1 MGKLVTVTSSVY
13 KVRSLALANTD
24 FGPIDTSRCNMLDVR
39 KLRYF
44 IAVADDLHFGRAAQ
58 RLHLAQPALTRQIS
72 ALESQLGFR
81 LFERSSRSVSLTGEG
96 QQFLPYARGV
106 LEQLTLSESFAAK
119 LAAGTAGHLSIGYA
133 SSVALSDRF
142 TQAIQQFSRAYPQVR
157 LTLVEEASSAQWRNI
172 VEGTLEI
179 GLSRLL
185 PPQEFSELQVQPL
198 DQEPLFVALAE
209 DDPLATLETISL
221 VELQAHPVV
230 LYSDEQG
237 TGLNDAIERLF
248 HHCELPLLRGP
259 RGRQITSIIALV
271 AAGQG
276 IALVPACARALNQ
289 RGVCYRPLSEAAATI
304 GLLAVSHR
312 HRRSRAADAFLQ
324 ILAQA
329 TESGA

>member
-1 MGKLVTVTSSVY
+1 
-13 KVRSLALANTD
+13 
-24 FGPIDTSRCNMLDVR
+24 MLDVR

-81 LFERSSRSVSLTGEG
+81 LFERSSRAVSLTGEG

-106 LEQLTLSESFAAK
+106 LEQLTRSESFAAK
-119 LAAGTAGHLSIGYA
+119 LAAGTAGQLSIGYA
-133 SSVALSDRF
+133 SSVALSDHF
-142 TQAIQQFSRAYPQVR
+142 TQAIQQFSHAYPQVR

-185 PPQEFSELQVQPL
+185 PPQEFTELQVQPL
-198 DQEPLFVALAE
+198 DQEPLLVALAAN
-209 DDPLATLETISL
+209 DPLAALDSISL
-221 VELQAHPVV
+221 SQLQAHAVV
-230 LYSDEQG
+230 LYTDEQG

-248 HHCELPLLRGP
+248 QHCQLPLLRGP

-276 IALVPACARALNQ
+276 IALVPACTRALNQ
-289 RGVCYRPLSEAAATI
+289 RGVCYRPLNEAAASI
-304 GLLAVSHR
+304 DLLAISHR
-312 HRRSRAADAFLQ
+312 QRRSRAAEAFLQ
-324 ILAQA
+324 ILARA
-329 TESGA
+329 TTPCA